1 MLAMVIMILFIVL
14 LLVSVPISATLSAVS
29 LAPSLLDPNFH
40 ISAEYIIRA
49 MLGGIDSFPLLA
61 VPMFVLSGILMA
73 KGGVS
78 KKLFDVFFYFLGEH
92 TAGMPCAVIVTCL
105 FYGAISGSA
114 PATVAAVGSMTIPL
128 LIRMGYDK

>member
-78 KKLFDVFFYFLGEH
+78 KKLFDVFSYF
-92 TAGMPCAVIVTCL
+92 
-105 FYGAISGSA
+105 SG
-114 PATVAAVGSMTIPL
+114 
-128 LIRMGYDK
+128 

>member
-1 MLAMVIMILFIVL
+1 MMAIGIMLLFVLL

-29 LAPSLLDPNFH
+29 LAPSLMDPNFH

-73 KGGVS
+73 KGASVKS
-78 KKLFDVFFYFLGEH
+78 
-92 TAGMPCAVIVTCL
+92 CL
-105 FYGAISGSA
+105 MSS
-114 PATVAAVGSMTIPL
+114 
-128 LIRMGYDK
+128 LIFSESILPGCPVLSL

>member
-78 KKLFDVFFYFLGEH
+78 KKLFGALQQIVLEIGNIRYFITCGKIKERGE
-92 TAGMPCAVIVTCL
+92 
-105 FYGAISGSA
+105 
-114 PATVAAVGSMTIPL
+114 
-128 LIRMGYDK
+128 

>member
-61 VPMFVLSGILMA
+61 VPMFVLSGIQAESVRSCLM
-73 KGGVS
+73 S
-78 KKLFDVFFYFLGEH
+78 SPIFLE
-92 TAGMPCAVIVTCL
+92 
-105 FYGAISGSA
+105 S
-114 PATVAAVGSMTIPL
+114 IPQECPVPSL
-128 LIRMGYDK
+128 

>member
-1 MLAMVIMILFIVL
+1 MMAIGIMLLFVLL

-29 LAPSLLDPNFH
+29 LAPSLMDPNFH

-78 KKLFDVFFYFLGEH
+78 KKLFDVFSYFLGEH
-92 TAGMPCAVIVTCL
+92 TAGMPCHCDL
-105 FYGAISGSA
+105 FVLRRYFRQCTGNCGRSGKHDDSTA
-114 PATVAAVGSMTIPL
+114 DPHGL
-128 LIRMGYDK
+128 